1 MPRLFLEWP
10 VLSTYRLVPYVAYFS
25 DVGSY
30 SLHREVKASIS
41 LFKLF
46 GSCPC
51 TSHWPKAGH
60 INRVIHEEQE
70 GRSVLVGP

>member
-41 LFKLF
+41 LFQALWVMSMYIPLAK
-46 GSCPC
+46 SR
-51 TSHWPKAGH
+51 SH
-60 INRVIHEEQE
+60 Q
-70 GRSVLVGP
+70 